1 MTSVVRVTVRCLST
15 TFLRS
20 SDRLNAEK
28 ATHTGQIWSKED
40 YRRFRFVGREKLVNP
55 SFAVNIIAEDPVVV
69 VDSNHVFSN
78 SGGALGHPKVYINLD
93 KPEGGVCG
101 YSGKKFIQAK
111 FYNTNQHGPSIS
123 YEEYLKQIQH

>member
-1 MTSVVRVTVRCLST
+1 MVSPVRGKAGVHSVRTAISHLQ
-15 TFLRS
+15 L
-20 SDRLNAEK
+20 LPEQK
-28 ATHTGQIWSKED
+28 IWSKED